1 MKVCANC
8 CLVNPD
14 TTNECQY
21 CAGTEFES
29 LLFPLIN
36 DVGDHITT
44 TKSGDKNDD

>member
-36 DVGDHITT
+36 DVGDHVIT
-44 TKSGDKNDD
+44 TKSEGKNDD